1 MKTIITS
8 SISGEETES
17 KKVMLAITVGEKS
30 LFVPEFFQKIQ
41 DLDYPQS
48 NLFVH
53 ITVQNSTQYHYI
65 KLLTD
70 PWKSTYQSVKIVPSK
85 NPAKAKQEAIHYAK
99 NFKADYIFF
108 ISSVAHFERPD
119 TLKALLKTNTKVVA
133 PFLKTYEKF
142 YYARRLCNVGLSR
155 WLNDSHSFPTLA
167 TQKGLREENY
177 DRILIGTNFATK
189 EVLQY
194 RNVSA
199 YNDTAFWITL
209 PQRQKETIG
218 GFDDIDKR
226 SSDLGLKPVDL
237 IRYAYLVKTEVLPER
252 DYRDYFEH
260 ENVTF
265 ANASDSNGI
274 ADSIFSQKLQELDIP
289 IFVLNDHNYGQLVNI
304 FDYLEDKVHPELT
317 RLMENHDL
325 WQRRY
330 IIDKVIKTLT
340 QDPDIMPEILPKDTT
355 KPGHCPDTYQMVMFT
370 PTFCEHMIEEAEY
383 EDNWFLSGNAAVYD
397 ARNKRKESV
406 PTTDINL
413 WQYGL
418 EEMWMAF
425 INFYLYPR
433 KCTFYPGH
441 PGLDLGGHFFT
452 VRYRWEE
459 QPALKP
465 HHDNSLYSINVALNQ
480 IGKDFE
486 GGGTHFLR

>member
-41 DLDYPQS
+41 DLDYPKS
-48 NLFVH
+48 SLFVH
-53 ITVQNSTQYHYI
+53 IAVQNSTQYHYI

-70 PWKSTYQSVKIVPSK
+70 PWKSTYKSVKIVPSK

-199 YNDTAFWITL
+199 YNDTAFWITI
-209 PQRQKETIG
+209 PERQKEIIE
-218 GFDDIDKR
+218 GFDEIDKR

-237 IRYAYLVKTEVLPER
+237 IRYAYLVKSEVLPER

-274 ADSIFSQKLQELDIP
+274 ADPIFSQKLQE
-289 IFVLNDHNYGQLVNI
+289 
-304 FDYLEDKVHPELT
+304 
-317 RLMENHDL
+317 
-325 WQRRY
+325 
-330 IIDKVIKTLT
+330 
-340 QDPDIMPEILPKDTT
+340 
-355 KPGHCPDTYQMVMFT
+355 
-370 PTFCEHMIEEAEY
+370 
-383 EDNWFLSGNAAVYD
+383 
-397 ARNKRKESV
+397 
-406 PTTDINL
+406 
-413 WQYGL
+413 
-418 EEMWMAF
+418 
-425 INFYLYPR
+425 
-433 KCTFYPGH
+433 
-441 PGLDLGGHFFT
+441 
-452 VRYRWEE
+452 
-459 QPALKP
+459 
-465 HHDNSLYSINVALNQ
+465 
-480 IGKDFE
+480 
-486 GGGTHFLR
+486 